1 MTMAEDFLGR
11 GWAFPVYADAAG
23 DVRTAADTE
32 AVEESIRLIIA
43 TSKGERVMRPEF
55 GCGIH
60 DHVFDVVDA
69 NTRSLVETSVE
80 EALREFEPRIE
91 VEDVTTST
99 DDLSEG
105 VLLVE
110 IRYRIRDSNARHNMV
125 YPFYLNGGPGP

>member
-1 MTMAEDFLGR
+1 MAEDFLGR
-11 GWAFPVYADAAG
+11 GWAFPVYADAVG
-23 DVRTAADTE
+23 DIQTTANVET
-32 AVEESIRLIIA
+32 VEESIRLIIA

-60 DHVFDVVDA
+60 DHVFDAIDA

-91 VEDVTTST
+91 VEEVSTST
-99 DDLSEG
+99 EDLSEG

-110 IRYRIRDSNARHNMV
+110 ISYRIRDSNARHNMV
-125 YPFYLNGGPGP
+125 YPFYLSGGEGP